1 MVSNA
6 DKFDKLKFIEKLE
19 RAIVSNFS
27 RKTNRI
33 KKKKKKKV
41 DIGDMGL
48 ISEPNGKF
56 NRHITDIVTKSNA
69 MIR

>member
-33 KKKKKKKV
+33 KKQKKV